1 LVEQL
6 IPIVQQV
13 WTFLYISCRLGVGRK
28 NTLST
33 YKRWRTSVW
42 NEAGG
47 SRLDSTSAYSEMP
60 GELKEISKY
69 NKGVHTEE
77 QYEKIRKQL

>member
-1 LVEQL
+1 
-6 IPIVQQV
+6 V

-47 SRLDSTSAYSEMP
+47 SPLDYTSAYSEMP
-60 GELKEISKY
+60 GELKEVAKY
-69 NKGVHTEE
+69 NKGIHTEE

>member
-1 LVEQL
+1 VKQA
-6 IPIVQQV
+6 

-42 NEAGG
+42 NEGGG

-60 GELKEISKY
+60 GELKENLKSIP
-69 NKGVHTEE
+69 KGIKSEAE
-77 QYEKIRKQL
+77 YEKIRKYL